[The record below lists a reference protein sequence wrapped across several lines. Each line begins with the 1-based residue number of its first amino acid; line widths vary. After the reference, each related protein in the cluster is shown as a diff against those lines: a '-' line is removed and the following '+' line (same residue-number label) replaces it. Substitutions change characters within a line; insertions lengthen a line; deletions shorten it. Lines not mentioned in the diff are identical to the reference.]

1 MDVLRSSPVPL
12 LEPFTRPSHGWVN
25 EIDIDRA
32 SGGDDQHDSN
42 SFVMPMDFS
51 PDNGQWVMNNLSSS
65 ESGLQDWM
73 NVTLEQSATS
83 PMSFNLSETSFFG
96 AVEGIGDQ
104 FRPMD
109 HVNPSRTSSVNDV
122 SESSQQQ
129 ISRRPLFQAGMS
141 SSKIMTV
148 NSHISSASQH
158 VPTTTMSGSSQ
169 GGGWPYIGPTTLN
182 MLSPDIVLE
191 EPPSDSSYTT
201 HSSFEP
207 WSFEGQRRYHGYA
220 KADAPVFGPHTD
232 LMHDFG
238 NTSWTSSPKLND
250 ISTPSSTR
258 SPSFPHATL
267 DQDALI
273 PTVSTARPTLHLQVD
288 RKPRQNAFH
297 VPRSSPIATQA
308 AHTSTPTASQKS
320 YQSNFNLS
328 LSQSPVADYVVV
340 PLPSQEN
347 AGQCAVESETFKSES
362 VQVDASPQISPQGKH
377 DPSCLVFGQQTFP
390 AEDSSNNRMSSGL
403 AQRKHSSGSGKRLGG
418 RPIGSH
424 LAPDKAARTKQMRE
438 EGSCWLCCLQRDSCT
453 PGEICD
459 RCIKRN
465 QRATL
470 EHGIGCDRTK
480 LTELKSI
487 FIPDVITRL
496 HEFQTLK
503 DFCAEHIKRWKSVS
517 ITLEFNV
524 IWTLPPISC
533 EVYEFEP
540 KTRELLRQ
548 FQYIKDP
555 HSERRVRVEKASPP
569 LAMLA
574 IEQADRH
581 KYDRY
586 LTMIVDKYLEPFAEL
601 VYDYQND
608 DFSVRLLRLMVRFK
622 PDNKEEV
629 CPTFSSHP
637 ITSPS
642 TANLL

>member
-1 MDVLRSSPVPL
+1 
-12 LEPFTRPSHGWVN
+12 
-25 EIDIDRA
+25 
-32 SGGDDQHDSN
+32 
-42 SFVMPMDFS
+42 
-51 PDNGQWVMNNLSSS
+51 
-65 ESGLQDWM
+65 
-73 NVTLEQSATS
+73 
-83 PMSFNLSETSFFG
+83 
-96 AVEGIGDQ
+96 
-104 FRPMD
+104 
-109 HVNPSRTSSVNDV
+109 
-122 SESSQQQ
+122 
-129 ISRRPLFQAGMS
+129 
-141 SSKIMTV
+141 
-148 NSHISSASQH
+148 
-158 VPTTTMSGSSQ
+158 MSGASQ
-169 GGGWPYIGPTTLN
+169 GGGWAYSSPTTLN
-182 MLSPDIVLE
+182 LISPDIVLE
-191 EPPSDSSYTT
+191 EPPSASSHTTGSSY
-201 HSSFEP
+201 EPP
-207 WSFEGQRRYHGYA
+207 WSYEGQRRYHGFPR
-220 KADAPVFGPHTD
+220 ADAPVFGPHTD
-232 LMHDFG
+232 FMHDITVG
-238 NTSWTSSPKLND
+238 NASWASSPKIND
-250 ISTPSSTR
+250 IATPSSTR

-267 DQDALI
+267 DQDALR
-273 PTVSTARPTLHLQVD
+273 PTVSTTRPVLNLQVD
-288 RKPRQNAFH
+288 RKPRSNNFQ
-297 VPRSSPIATQA
+297 VPRSSPIAAQPV
-308 AHTSTPTASQKS
+308 HSSTPTVSQKP
-320 YQSNFNLS
+320 YNFNLN
-328 LSQSPVADYVVV
+328 LSQSPGSDFVVV
-340 PLPSQEN
+340 PFPSHESSSH
-347 AGQCAVESETFKSES
+347 GAVESETFKSEGI
-362 VQVDASPQISPQGKH
+362 QVEHVTSPQISPQGKQ
-377 DPSCLVFGQQTFP
+377 DPSRLVFGPQIV
-390 AEDSSNNRMSSGL
+390 EDSSNIRVSSGL
-403 AQRKHSSGSGKRLGG
+403 AQRKHSSVAGKRLGG

-453 PGEICD
+453 PGEVCD

-487 FIPDVITRL
+487 FIPEVITRL

-524 IWTLPPISC
+524 IWTLPPITC

-555 HSERRVRVEKASPP
+555 QTERRVRVEKASPP

-629 CPTFSSHP
+629 CHILLPLLLPQPLTPTVFP
-637 ITSPS
+637 PP
-642 TANLL
+642 